1 MWFVMVKKNVTISI
15 DEEVWQLASKKLD
28 NGRSGFIEDQLKRVI
43 GLEDDHERE
52 LLKLISEKQDELNVL
67 ESKLCKVREKRL
79 KKSKENNIL
88 DDAMVSINRIQE
100 RLGVVGV
107 NQIKMIAKQNDVSF
121 DVLYDNCVSSEMD
134 LVNFMEAPGR

>member
-1 MWFVMVKKNVTISI
+1 MVKKNVTISI